1 MMGRGRWR
9 CRSGRRWCSDERRSK
24 RHAIVAKDGPVHMIC
39 RKTRRREKQQKAVA
53 NSCLQRRWKASV
65 DEKPILKFRSP
76 ASQQARE
83 RGTRVTSTRATTSEC
98 ATTSDECAAQS
109 FARALRAYHGTLSP
123 RWGPTSDQCE
133 IVRARAAR
141 LPWNARPPVGLSPTS
156 SGSVPAPSSRPIQE
170 RAASCS
176 SPPAQP
182 PRCGATAR
190 SEKINLAV
198 GQKSTSR

>member
-1 MMGRGRWR
+1 M
-9 CRSGRRWCSDERRSK
+9 
-24 RHAIVAKDGPVHMIC
+24 
-39 RKTRRREKQQKAVA
+39 
-53 NSCLQRRWKASV
+53 
-65 DEKPILKFRSP
+65 
-76 ASQQARE
+76 
-83 RGTRVTSTRATTSEC
+83 TSTRATTSEC

-133 IVRARAAR
+133 IVRARTAR

-182 PRCGATAR
+182 PRCGAVAR

-198 GQKSTSR
+198 GQKSTSARRRALPTAGGPSNEGDACRRPSRASWSASLQQGGHIATAKEH

>member
-1 MMGRGRWR
+1 MYHHVIREFFTTVREGSSPQEELPSPHDSTTHHTHGGARG
-9 CRSGRRWCSDERRSK
+9 G
-24 RHAIVAKDGPVHMIC
+24 GG
-39 RKTRRREKQQKAVA
+39 
-53 NSCLQRRWKASV
+53 
-65 DEKPILKFRSP
+65 
-76 ASQQARE
+76 SQQARE

-198 GQKSTSR
+198 GQKSTNRGLQPEEQRGA

>member
-1 MMGRGRWR
+1 M
-9 CRSGRRWCSDERRSK
+9 
-24 RHAIVAKDGPVHMIC
+24 
-39 RKTRRREKQQKAVA
+39 
-53 NSCLQRRWKASV
+53 
-65 DEKPILKFRSP
+65 
-76 ASQQARE
+76 
-83 RGTRVTSTRATTSEC
+83 TSTRATTSEC

-109 FARALRAYHGTLSP
+109 FVRALRAYHGTLSP

-176 SPPAQP
+176 SPPTHP
-182 PRCGATAR
+182 PRCGAVAR
-190 SEKINLAV
+190 SEKINLAL
-198 GQKSTSR
+198 GQKSTYDPAMLAHAAAQGLPHAGGTQWYALSATSMSLVAWHGAQSNGRVIARTATIVAARE

>member
-1 MMGRGRWR
+1 MEPSTAAMKTHLVAIYTGRGKPAPQEW
-9 CRSGRRWCSDERRSK
+9 
-24 RHAIVAKDGPVHMIC
+24 
-39 RKTRRREKQQKAVA
+39 VA
-53 NSCLQRRWKASV
+53 NSRIGHAAARARRHTHGGA
-65 DEKPILKFRSP
+65 RGGGG
-76 ASQQARE
+76 SQQARE

-176 SPPAQP
+176 SPPTQP
-182 PRCGATAR
+182 PRCGAAAR

>member
-1 MMGRGRWR
+1 MQKDLQPQKQ
-9 CRSGRRWCSDERRSK
+9 RSAAEPRADWQL
-24 RHAIVAKDGPVHMIC
+24 VAFGTKW
-39 RKTRRREKQQKAVA
+39 T
-53 NSCLQRRWKASV
+53 L
-65 DEKPILKFRSP
+65 P

-176 SPPAQP
+176 SPPTHP
-182 PRCGATAR
+182 PRCGAVAR

-198 GQKSTSR
+198 GQKSTYVWLRSGEWWRFGCKRV

>member
-1 MMGRGRWR
+1 MTKTGVSALQPQR
-9 CRSGRRWCSDERRSK
+9 RRWAAEPRADWLL
-24 RHAIVAKDGPVHMIC
+24 VAFG
-39 RKTRRREKQQKAVA
+39 RNR
-53 NSCLQRRWKASV
+53 L
-65 DEKPILKFRSP
+65 P

-109 FARALRAYHGTLSP
+109 FARALRAYHGPLSP

-133 IVRARAAR
+133 IVRARTAR

-182 PRCGATAR
+182 PRCGAVAR

>member
-1 MMGRGRWR
+1 MSAEGFAATETAIGGGAA
-9 CRSGRRWCSDERRSK
+9 SGLATGGIRNEMDS
-24 RHAIVAKDGPVHMIC
+24 
-39 RKTRRREKQQKAVA
+39 
-53 NSCLQRRWKASV
+53 L
-65 DEKPILKFRSP
+65 P

-182 PRCGATAR
+182 PRCGAVAR

>member
-1 MMGRGRWR
+1 M
-9 CRSGRRWCSDERRSK
+9 
-24 RHAIVAKDGPVHMIC
+24 
-39 RKTRRREKQQKAVA
+39 
-53 NSCLQRRWKASV
+53 
-65 DEKPILKFRSP
+65 
-76 ASQQARE
+76 
-83 RGTRVTSTRATTSEC
+83 TSTRATTSEC

-182 PRCGATAR
+182 PRCGAVAR

-198 GQKSTSR
+198 GQKSTHAARRLGLVANPRRNELNSPRSFGFRRGRPTRRAERQSKAVGGGRCCFVGETLARSPPHPL